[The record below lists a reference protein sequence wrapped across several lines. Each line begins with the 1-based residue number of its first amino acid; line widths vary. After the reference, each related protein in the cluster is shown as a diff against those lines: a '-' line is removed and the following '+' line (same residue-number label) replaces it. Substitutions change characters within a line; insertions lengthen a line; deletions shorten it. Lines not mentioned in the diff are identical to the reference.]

1 MKVAVVTP
9 SIGQDTLTQCL
20 LSVQKQEYEDIVHY
34 VFIDGH
40 EHKESII
47 NQIFLKTGSGTL
59 QPFQNDKV
67 PIKTVTLEENIG
79 KGWYGHRVYA
89 ACSFLVNADAICYL
103 DEDNWL
109 EPDHIK
115 RLVEKLQN
123 GNQWAYSLRKIYN
136 QEGKYVCEDNCE
148 SLGRWPVY
156 FNDKVHH
163 IDTSSYIVKRDVAI
177 TIGHAWYGQWGADRQ
192 FFANLRQN
200 FPQYDCTNK
209 HTLCY
214 RLDNNTGKG
223 ESNPNSV
230 NKDFF
235 IKGNKIQKE
244 KYDTIHFPWKK
255 ETKTV
260 ARIAP
265 GISIIE

>member
-1 MKVAVVTP
+1 MKVAIVTP
-9 SIGQDTLTQCL
+9 TIGQEYLSQCID
-20 LSVQKQEYEDIVHY
+20 SVQEQEYKNIVHY
-34 VFIDGH
+34 IFVDG
-40 EHKESII
+40 K
-47 NQIFLKTGSGTL
+47 QCV
-59 QPFQNDKV
+59 NDKFNEKLYKAKEGD
-67 PIKTVTLEENIG
+67 IQTNTVILEENVG

-103 DEDNWL
+103 DEDNWIS
-109 EPDHIK
+109 PDHVK

-230 NKDFF
+230 DKDFF

-260 ARIAP
+260 ARVAP